1 MTNQEIITA
10 VEEWVENEKMYISV
24 YEDIGYDFDGSY
36 VVPTMSLITF
46 IKKLLHE

>member
-10 VEEWVENEKMYISV
+10 VEEWVEENEELVDTLDEGSNSEYITMV
-24 YEDIGYDFDGSY
+24 E
-36 VVPTMSLITF
+36 VPSLILF